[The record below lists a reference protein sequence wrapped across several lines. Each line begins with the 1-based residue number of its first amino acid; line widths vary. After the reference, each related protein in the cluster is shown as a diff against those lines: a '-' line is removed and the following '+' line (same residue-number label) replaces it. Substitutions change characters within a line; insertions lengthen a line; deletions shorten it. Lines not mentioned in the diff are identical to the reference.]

1 MNRQEI
7 FPLLVLVVI
16 AAPQAA
22 PIISNNPTPST
33 NTKISALKVTAMR
46 EAYSVLTEIQ
56 LLEAYAGKTYLWS

>member
-1 MNRQEI
+1 MNRQKI
-7 FPLLVLVVI
+7 FSLLVLAVI

-22 PIISNNPTPST
+22 PITSNNPTPST
-33 NTKISALKVTAMR
+33 TTKISALKVIAMH